1 MAWPDELLPAVRGM
15 IGDDGAAPAY
25 TDAQLKTLACVSA
38 GQLNLEA
45 GPFAEAYAASVAAL
59 TITPDP
65 AGDPDYLTLLSL
77 KTACAVSRGQVVK
90 TAGQA
95 IRIVDNKSEID
106 LRQAFQARLAAA
118 DGNWCAAYAAALSE
132 YRKGQLAAA
141 PFGRAVVTPP
151 GRDGGDAV
159 DTGGGGGPAYWGGL

>member
-1 MAWPDELLPAVRGM
+1 MSWHAELLPAVRGM
-15 IGDDGAAPAY
+15 IGDDGATPTY

-45 GPFAEAYAASVAAL
+45 GPFADTYVPSVAAA

-65 AGDPDYLTLLSL
+65 EADADYLTLLSL

-118 DGNWCAAYAAALSE
+118 DGNWCAAYATALGD

-141 PFGRAVVTPP
+141 PFGRAVVTPTR
-151 GRDGGDAV
+151 GSGDEAPESPV
-159 DTGGGGGPAYWGGL
+159 YWGNF